1 MKEMTRDEFYKI
13 YSELLM
19 DDNIDEQVKKITNKK
34 QKKSIE
40 NEFLIVKKN
49 EIPEKSKSWYEKII
63 SYIFK

>member
-1 MKEMTRDEFYKI
+1 MTRDEFYKI

-40 NEFLIVKKN
+40 NEFLIVKKMKFLKNQNLGMKKLSHIYLN
-49 EIPEKSKSWYEKII
+49 E
-63 SYIFK
+63 